1 MTSSAKL
8 ETCMRRGVS
17 SQKMLNWREA
27 ESLWAWG
34 LAAGAG
40 AGGSE
45 ARRRSAVRAPRII
58 FCRPW

>member
-27 ESLWAWG
+27 ESLWARG
-34 LAAGAG
+34 LAAGAVG
-40 AGGSE
+40 RE
-45 ARRRSAVRAPRII
+45 ARRRRAERAPRII
-58 FCRPW
+58 FFRPW